1 MHSIGTEIDQKYE
14 KTKTKIFLGERFL
27 DPLPPSGRA
36 QKPPPPLD
44 IARQERRAR
53 SKKIL
58 SGSDADDVIML
69 LQKTFESADKAA
81 SVETSVKVL
90 AAIHPDEI
98 VPKLV
103 DLFIS
108 KIDGNDI
115 QVSDADYDVFLT
127 PDGVVHDKAVIESLQ
142 QQAANEG
149 KNVKRENK
157 AYSYKEQVYSQHY

>member
-1 MHSIGTEIDQKYE
+1 MIPCHHPVVHKSHLHLWTLLVKNVG
-14 KTKTKIFLGERFL
+14 L
-27 DPLPPSGRA
+27 DP
-36 QKPPPPLD
+36 
-44 IARQERRAR
+44 
-53 SKKIL
+53 KKIL

-90 AAIHPDEI
+90 AVIHPDEI

-149 KNVKRENK
+149 KNGKRENK
-157 AYSYKEQVYSQHY
+157 AYSYQEQVYSQNY